1 MLEDLKLEEADFA
14 LDEMP
19 GEEMHRILRNFR
31 ERGPVEKTRFM
42 GLPAFV
48 ITRHRAL
55 LNAFMDNESFP
66 PHRLYQASFEGAIGE
81 SFISMEDPRRHLLYR
96 RLATPAFRSQ
106 AVSRYENEDL
116 AALAHELVDRLK
128 GQRTFDLV
136 ESFTARFP
144 YLVISRL
151 LGLPRD
157 REQEFQGWAEALLTF
172 RDDPARAAN
181 ARKKLTDFLKP
192 AVEER
197 RENPRDDVISE
208 LLQARVDGRKL
219 SDEEI
224 FSHIR
229 LLFPTG
235 GETSH
240 GSLGNLLSTVLRS
253 PGQWSALAEE
263 PSHSHATVRES
274 LRWETPI
281 AVLPRISASFDI
293 EFEGVEIPANSWTL
307 FAIAAANRDPEI
319 FPDPDR
325 FDPGRFRTGQETDE
339 SLTFGRGTK
348 ACPGMHL
355 ARKNMEVAFRVL
367 LERLPSLEL
376 IDFEAALPRR
386 TVLRCPSALRV
397 RI

>member
-66 PHRLYQASFEGAIGE
+66 PHRLYQASFEGAI
-81 SFISMEDPRRHLLYR
+81 
-96 RLATPAFRSQ
+96 
-106 AVSRYENEDL
+106 
-116 AALAHELVDRLK
+116 
-128 GQRTFDLV
+128 
-136 ESFTARFP
+136 
-144 YLVISRL
+144 
-151 LGLPRD
+151 
-157 REQEFQGWAEALLTF
+157 
-172 RDDPARAAN
+172 
-181 ARKKLTDFLKP
+181 
-192 AVEER
+192 
-197 RENPRDDVISE
+197 
-208 LLQARVDGRKL
+208 
-219 SDEEI
+219 
-224 FSHIR
+224 
-229 LLFPTG
+229 

-325 FDPGRFRTGQETDE
+325 FDPGRYRTGQEADE

-367 LERLPSLEL
+367 LERLPGLEL
-376 IDFEAALPRR
+376 IDSEAALPRR